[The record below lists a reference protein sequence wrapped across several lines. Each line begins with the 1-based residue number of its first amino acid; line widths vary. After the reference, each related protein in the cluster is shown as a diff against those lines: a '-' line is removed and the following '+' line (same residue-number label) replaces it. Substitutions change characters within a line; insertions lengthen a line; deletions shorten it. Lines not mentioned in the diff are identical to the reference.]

1 MAKLKNVS
9 LVASLTSDT
18 ECRHELCAK
27 SEKIQG

>member
-1 MAKLKNVS
+1 M
-9 LVASLTSDT
+9 VASLTSDT